1 MASQYAPR
9 HQARSV
15 SPSVAATR
23 VDSGYG
29 DSVSSVSDSEHLPPM
44 TIFDPSQQRSEHE
57 RKQWAS
63 HVNQLTY
70 NQNRIALGRSINR
83 TVDSLK
89 EFQRKNTQWPAHYP
103 SVQRQHATP
112 SLPRSQ
118 TFIDEYN
125 NLPGPSSRPQ
135 IPKRATT
142 TSLDEQATQKPTS
155 EPRLVTPQIAEDFN
169 VLKLDLKLGALSP
182 SELVH
187 SLEKSSVASLLD
199 GKISQSIK
207 HLLALR
213 ERIEDTSSKVL
224 ITGDVNAGKSTFCNA
239 LLRRRVLP
247 EDQQPCTSAFCEVL
261 DARENGDVEEVH
273 AIKEGMNYDR
283 HDESTY
289 DVYPLD
295 QLEDIV
301 VDNDDYH
308 QVKVYVDDVRPVDE
322 SFLRNGVVDIS
333 LIDAPGLNTD
343 SMKTTAV
350 FARQEEIDVV
360 VYVVAAENHF
370 TLSAKEF
377 IWNAANEKAYIFIVV
392 NRFDNIRNKG
402 KEKCQKAILEQ
413 VAAMSPQTYK
423 DAQELVHFVSSNAVV
438 DGKDASKVKDFE
450 VLEEALRSFVLEKR
464 ARSKL
469 APAKTYLL
477 NLLSDIETLAFV
489 NKEMA
494 VNELERIRKELDEIS
509 PAYERLVSV
518 RQEVS
523 DECDKTIEGVAAD
536 VYKHARNGI
545 SGTISSL
552 DDRPVVTYSGILD
565 AFGYA
570 EATKQA
576 MLQLVQTA
584 VTASENYAR
593 TKTTESVSSIAS
605 LGVLHLGTDYVHRA
619 FRPEFMFSRKRDQL
633 NKTVKIELDFTD
645 FLDFDF
651 NSQESLIAG
660 GGMSLTLATVATS
673 QFMGVGSWIDGLW
686 KVGNLLGFR
695 NAKKLIIPAVVL
707 AAAGTGYYI
716 LSDLPKAVPRKL
728 AKKIRK
734 QLADMDYVHVNAERI
749 ANQCRKVL
757 KFPSEDLRSGFQRGI
772 EKQGKAVKEGR
783 QKAKD
788 SEMAEKYF
796 GNLLRNAKQQR
807 TTVSE
812 LDLEPHNVLEQA
824 QEEQAQTSQTQL
836 ENPFAEI

>member
-1 MASQYAPR
+1 VEKPGR
-9 HQARSV
+9 
-15 SPSVAATR
+15 
-23 VDSGYG
+23 
-29 DSVSSVSDSEHLPPM
+29 EHGL
-44 TIFDPSQQRSEHE
+44 
-57 RKQWAS
+57 
-63 HVNQLTY
+63 V
-70 NQNRIALGRSINR
+70 
-83 TVDSLK
+83 
-89 EFQRKNTQWPAHYP
+89 
-103 SVQRQHATP
+103 
-112 SLPRSQ
+112 RSQ
-118 TFIDEYN
+118 TQNFVDDFN
-125 NLPGPSSRPQ
+125 NEAGPSSRPQ
-135 IPKRATT
+135 LQRRAA
-142 TSLDEQATQKPTS
+142 TSIDGSVEPQAKAKTS
-155 EPRLVTPQIAEDFN
+155 EPRLVTPKIAEEFN
-169 VLKLDLKLGALSP
+169 VLKLDLKLGSASP

-187 SLEKSSVASLLD
+187 SLEKSAVASLLD

-239 LLRRRVLP
+239 LMRRRVLP

-273 AIKEGMNYDR
+273 AIKEGCKYNR

-289 DVYPLD
+289 DVYPLEE
-295 QLEDIV
+295 LEGIV
-301 VDNDDYH
+301 VDNDDYS
-308 QVKVYVDDVRPVDE
+308 QVKIYVDDVRPVE
-322 SFLRNGVVDIS
+322 QSFLRNGVVDIS

-392 NRFDNIRNKG
+392 NRFDNIRTKG

-438 DGKDASKVKDFE
+438 DGTDATKVKDFE
-450 VLEEALRSFVLEKR
+450 DLEEALRSFVLEKR
-464 ARSKL
+464 SRSKL

-489 NKEMA
+489 NKDMA
-494 VNELERIRKELDEIS
+494 AAELERIRQELDEIS
-509 PAYERLVSV
+509 PAYERLVKS

-523 DECDKTIEGVAAD
+523 DDCDKATEDVASD
-536 VYKHARNGI
+536 VYNYSRNLV

-552 DDRPVVTYSGILD
+552 DDKPVVTYSGLLN

-576 MLQLVQTA
+576 MLQLVQTS
-584 VTASENYAR
+584 VTQSETYAK
-593 TKTTESVSSIAS
+593 TKIVESVSSIAS
-605 LGVLHLGTDYVHRA
+605 LGALHLGSEYIHRA

-633 NKTVKIELDFTD
+633 NKQVKVKLDYSD
-645 FLDFDF
+645 FFDVEF
-651 NSQESLIAG
+651 ATQEKQIAG
-660 GGMSLTLATVATS
+660 AGMSLTLATVATS
-673 QFMGVGSWIDGLW
+673 QVMGISSWADGLW
-686 KVGNLLGFR
+686 KAGNLLGFR
-695 NAKKLIIPAVVL
+695 NAKKLIVPAVVL
-707 AAAGTGYYI
+707 AAFGTGYYL
-716 LSDLPKAVPRKL
+716 LSDLPNAVPRKL
-728 AKKIRK
+728 AKKVRK

-757 KFPSEDLRSGFQRGI
+757 KFPTEDLRSGFQRGI
-772 EKQGKAVKEGR
+772 EKQGKAVKER
-783 QKAKD
+783 KEKQKD
-788 SEMAEKYF
+788 SEVADKYF

-807 TTVSE
+807 TAVST
-812 LDLEPHNVLEQA
+812 LDLEPHTVLDNS
-824 QEEQAQTSQTQL
+824 QEEQQQTQTL
-836 ENPFAEI
+836 TQHETENPFAEV

>member
-1 MASQYAPR
+1 MGKPCQPTYI
-9 HQARSV
+9 V
-15 SPSVAATR
+15 R
-23 VDSGYG
+23 V
-29 DSVSSVSDSEHLPPM
+29 L
-44 TIFDPSQQRSEHE
+44 FDDR
-57 RKQWAS
+57 RLR
-63 HVNQLTY
+63 VLVLTDVKS
-70 NQNRIALGRSINR
+70 NQNRLALGRSVNR
-83 TVDSLK
+83 AVDTLK
-89 EFQRKNTQWPAHYP
+89 DFQRQNTKWPAHYP
-103 SVQRQHATP
+103 SVERPEQKHGG
-112 SLPRSQ
+112 LVRSQ
-118 TFIDEYN
+118 TQNFVDDFN
-125 NLPGPSSRPQ
+125 NEAGPSSRPQ
-135 IPKRATT
+135 MQRRAA
-142 TSLDEQATQKPTS
+142 TSIDGSMEPQAKANTP
-155 EPRLVTPQIAEDFN
+155 EPRLVTPKIAEEFN
-169 VLKLDLKLGALSP
+169 VLKLDLKLGSASP

-187 SLEKSSVASLLD
+187 SLEKSAIASLLD

-239 LLRRRVLP
+239 LMRRRVLP

-261 DARENGDVEEVH
+261 DARDNGDVEEVH
-273 AIKEGMNYDR
+273 AIKEGFKYNR

-289 DVYPLD
+289 DVFPLEE
-295 QLEDIV
+295 LEDIV
-301 VDNDDYH
+301 VDNDDYS
-308 QVKVYVDDVRPVDE
+308 QVKIYVDDVRPIE
-322 SFLRNGVVDIS
+322 QSFLRNGVVDIS

-402 KEKCQKAILEQ
+402 KDKCQKAILEQ

-423 DAQELVHFVSSNAVV
+423 DAQELVHFVSSNAVI
-438 DGKDASKVKDFE
+438 DGTDADKVKDFE
-450 VLEEALRSFVLEKR
+450 ALEEALRSFVLEKR

-494 VNELERIRKELDEIS
+494 AAELEKIRQELDQIS
-509 PAYERLVSV
+509 PAYEKLVKS

-523 DECDKTIEGVAAD
+523 DDCDKTTEDVTSD
-536 VYKHARNGI
+536 VYTYSRNLV
-545 SGTISSL
+545 SGTISTL
-552 DDRPVVTYSGILD
+552 DDKPVVTYSGLLN

-576 MLQLVQTA
+576 MLQLVQTS
-584 VTASENYAR
+584 VTQSETYAK
-593 TKTTESVSSIAS
+593 TKTAASVSSIAS
-605 LGVLHLGTDYVHRA
+605 LGALHLGGEYIHRA

-633 NKTVKIELDFTD
+633 NKQVKVELDYSD
-645 FLDFDF
+645 FFDIEF
-651 NSQESLIAG
+651 ATQEKQIAG
-660 GGMSLTLATVATS
+660 AGMSLTLATVATS
-673 QFMGVGSWIDGLW
+673 QVMGISSWADGLW
-686 KVGNLLGFR
+686 KAGNMLGFR
-695 NAKKLIIPAVVL
+695 NAKKLIVPAVVL
-707 AAAGTGYYI
+707 ATIGTGYYL
-716 LSDLPKAVPRKL
+716 LSDLPNAVPRKL

-757 KFPSEDLRSGFQRGI
+757 KFPTEDLRSGFQRGI
-772 EKQGKAVKEGR
+772 EKQGKAVQERKEK
-783 QKAKD
+783 QKD
-788 SEMAEKYF
+788 SEVADKYF

-807 TTVSE
+807 AAVST
-812 LDLEPHNVLEQA
+812 LDLEPHTVLDNSL
-824 QEEQAQTSQTQL
+824 EEQQQTETQQTQL
-836 ENPFAEI
+836 ESENPFAEN